1 MPIVDYN
8 SPIAESLGYRTRAQ
22 LRIDLLIRLGYAGQ
36 TSAPP
41 PGMNDLLN
49 SFLDSAHKALCR
61 RPGVPRQERW
71 FTWTMAAGQ
80 KFYGLD
86 TNEETPAKRLDQ
98 YHVLWVGVQR
108 DDIWVELKHGI
119 PPHLYS
125 ETVTGSPERYQ
136 IGQSIEVW
144 PTPNADVQ
152 YLRVKGYV
160 RPDAFTGDSD
170 APSIDDELV
179 FLYALSLAKKHYEQ
193 ADWQDCRQEAE
204 LRLGLLVA
212 GGHQTARLIPGSTSD
227 SVYVEPKPTV
237 PF

>member
-22 LRIDLLIRLGYAGQ
+22 LRTDLLIRLGYAGQ

-49 SFLDSAHKALCR
+49 SFLDSAHKALCA

-98 YHVLWVGVQR
+98 YHVLWVGVQS
-108 DDIWVELKHGI
+108 DDVWTELKQGI
-119 PPHLYS
+119 PPRLYS

-136 IGQSIEVW
+136 IGQAIEVW
-144 PTPNADVQ
+144 PTPDSDVR

-160 RPDAFTGDSD
+160 RPDAFSGD
-170 APSIDDELV
+170 ANPPSIDDELV

-193 ADWQDCRQEAE
+193 PDWQDARQEAE
-204 LRLGLLVA
+204 LRLGQLIA
-212 GGHQTARLIPGSTSD
+212 GGHQTARLIPDNRQD
-227 SVYVEPKPTV
+227 SIYTQPRPVV